1 VARNPLV
8 VAGRPLRVSRAHGA
22 APDRKARAVP
32 APSRLHPLPA
42 GAAGSPRAPRLRRR
56 GGAPG
61 ARADPGRA
69 GAQRAPAPAFA
80 PAHGGE
86 GAPGG
91 DAYEHP
97 KVREARMAA
106 RALADRLGGRRLPGM
121 DCGPPPERELVCY
134 SDL

>member
-1 VARNPLV
+1 MWSRISAGALLLRPCRCAREATGGSERARGAPQVARNPLV
-8 VAGRPLRVSRAHGA
+8 VAGRPLRVSRA
-22 APDRKARAVP
+22 P
-32 APSRLHPLPA
+32 
-42 GAAGSPRAPRLRRR
+42 
-56 GGAPG
+56 
-61 ARADPGRA
+61 
-69 GAQRAPAPAFA
+69 APAPA
-80 PAHGGE
+80 PAHGVE